1 MQTLNVINKQR
12 HRRLSMTAVQCGVVQ
27 CSAVPNSLLLDEL
40 LPFTSARSLLSP
52 PPVRPSLMAGFSLAE
67 GLSLLPP

>member
-1 MQTLNVINKQR
+1 
-12 HRRLSMTAVQCGVVQ
+12 MTAVQCGVMQ

-40 LPFTSARSLLSP
+40 LPFTSARSPLSP
-52 PPVRPSLMAGFSLAE
+52 RPVRPSLMAGFPLAE